1 MAPSSGP
8 GFGQDETVAAA
19 VVILSSSCC
28 NCGAAG
34 GGGADVDVD
43 VDSVEVGDGGGG
55 GGGKLLFD
63 FVDGGSLRIVASP
76 TAALLPEVILPPL
89 DNGGKG
95 GGTGAAESHL
105 V

>member
-34 GGGADVDVD
+34 GDGADVD

-63 FVDGGSLRIVASP
+63 FVDGGSLRIVASL
-76 TAALLPEVILPPL
+76 AALLPEVVLPPL

>member
-8 GFGQDETVAAA
+8 GFGQEETVAAA
-19 VVILSSSCC
+19 VVILSSFCC

-34 GGGADVDVD
+34 GGADVD
-43 VDSVEVGDGGGG
+43 VDSVEVGDGGG

-76 TAALLPEVILPPL
+76 PAALPEVVLPPL

>member
-34 GGGADVDVD
+34 GDGADVD